1 MSSPRI
7 IAKTREA
14 DYGARSDAELVML
27 SMRPDARAFKELITR
42 YGQLVYNHSY
52 RMTQSAEQSE
62 EITQDV
68 FMKVYRNLD
77 KYDTRRP
84 FRPWL
89 MRIAGNTAIS
99 AIRKRSAV
107 VSLTALEE
115 EGFDVADGGEDTSA
129 GVELKM
135 SAEELLTLMQQ
146 LDPRYRQA
154 LILRYCEDLPY
165 EDIAAIMDVPLN
177 TVRTWLKRGKEK
189 LAKLATEKQS

>member
-7 IAKTREA
+7 LVKTQEA
-14 DYGARSDAELVML
+14 DYGSTSDAELVGL
-27 SMRPDARAFKELITR
+27 AMRPDARAFRELISR

-52 RMTQSAEQSE
+52 RMTQNAEQSE

-77 KYDTRRP
+77 KFDVRRP

-89 MRIAGNTAIS
+89 MRIAANTSIS
-99 AIRKRSAV
+99 MLRKNRNV
-107 VSLTALEE
+107 VSITELEE
-115 EGFDVADGGEDTSA
+115 SGFDVADNEDTSLN
-129 GVELKM
+129 VELKM
-135 SAEELLTLMQQ
+135 SAEELLVLMQQ
-146 LDPRYRQA
+146 LDARYRQA

-177 TVRTWLKRGKEK
+177 TVRTWLKRGKER
-189 LAKLATEKQS
+189 LAKLVTEKQS